1 MECDGGKGSCQYPLI
16 IHLCPDLGYRLFRE
30 KNNALYETPLFE
42 RTPLM
47 TETTDTSV
55 ETNEK
60 IVEFKFNKDAVLPA
74 IKRNSKKLIA
84 GAAVF
89 AAGTALTLMAFR
101 SVPDTD
107 EPEELEH
114 DDLDEIDEIEASE
127 ETD

>member
-1 MECDGGKGSCQYPLI
+1 
-16 IHLCPDLGYRLFRE
+16 
-30 KNNALYETPLFE
+30 
-42 RTPLM
+42 M
-47 TETTDTSV
+47 T

-89 AAGTALTLMAFR
+89 AASTALTLMAFR
-101 SVPDTD
+101 SVPDVD

-114 DDLDEIDEIEASE
+114 DDLDEIEASE

>member
-1 MECDGGKGSCQYPLI
+1 
-16 IHLCPDLGYRLFRE
+16 
-30 KNNALYETPLFE
+30 
-42 RTPLM
+42 M
-47 TETTDTSV
+47 TETHDNSV

-114 DDLDEIDEIEASE
+114 DDLDDIGFAKENIWNSDSGLVYTAYSC
-127 ETD
+127 

>member
-1 MECDGGKGSCQYPLI
+1 
-16 IHLCPDLGYRLFRE
+16 
-30 KNNALYETPLFE
+30 
-42 RTPLM
+42 M

-60 IVEFKFNKDAVLPA
+60 IVEFKFNKDALIA
-74 IKRNSKKLIA
+74 AAKRNSKKLIA
-84 GAAVF
+84 GAAVL

-101 SVPDTD
+101 SVPDVE

>member
-1 MECDGGKGSCQYPLI
+1 
-16 IHLCPDLGYRLFRE
+16 
-30 KNNALYETPLFE
+30 
-42 RTPLM
+42 M
-47 TETTDTSV
+47 TETTD
-55 ETNEK
+55 TNEK

-114 DDLDEIDEIEASE
+114 DDLDEIEASE

>member
-1 MECDGGKGSCQYPLI
+1 
-16 IHLCPDLGYRLFRE
+16 
-30 KNNALYETPLFE
+30 
-42 RTPLM
+42 M
-47 TETTDTSV
+47 TETHDNSV

-89 AAGTALTLMAFR
+89 AAGTALTIMAFR

-114 DDLDEIDEIEASE
+114 DDLDEIEASE

>member
-1 MECDGGKGSCQYPLI
+1 
-16 IHLCPDLGYRLFRE
+16 
-30 KNNALYETPLFE
+30 
-42 RTPLM
+42 M

-60 IVEFKFNKDAVLPA
+60 IVEFKFNKDALIA
-74 IKRNSKKLIA
+74 ATKRNSKKLIA
-84 GAAVF
+84 GAAVL
-89 AAGTALTLMAFR
+89 AAGAALSVMAFR

-114 DDLDEIDEIEASE
+114 DDLDELDEIEASE

>member
-1 MECDGGKGSCQYPLI
+1 
-16 IHLCPDLGYRLFRE
+16 
-30 KNNALYETPLFE
+30 
-42 RTPLM
+42 M

-60 IVEFKFNKDAVLPA
+60 IVEFKFNKDALIA
-74 IKRNSKKLIA
+74 ATKRNSKKLIA
-84 GAAVF
+84 GAAVL

-101 SVPDTD
+101 SVPDVD

-114 DDLDEIDEIEASE
+114 DDLDEIEASE

>member
-1 MECDGGKGSCQYPLI
+1 
-16 IHLCPDLGYRLFRE
+16 
-30 KNNALYETPLFE
+30 
-42 RTPLM
+42 M

-60 IVEFKFNKDAVLPA
+60 IVEFKFNKDALIA
-74 IKRNSKKLIA
+74 ATKRNSKKLIA
-84 GAAVF
+84 GAAVI
-89 AAGTALTLMAFR
+89 AAGAALSVMAFR
-101 SVPDTD
+101 SVPDVD

>member
-1 MECDGGKGSCQYPLI
+1 
-16 IHLCPDLGYRLFRE
+16 
-30 KNNALYETPLFE
+30 
-42 RTPLM
+42 M

-60 IVEFKFNKDAVLPA
+60 IVEFKFNKDALIA
-74 IKRNSKKLIA
+74 ATKRNSKKLIA
-84 GAAVF
+84 GAAVI
-89 AAGTALTLMAFR
+89 AASTALTLMEFR
-101 SVPDTD
+101 SVPDVD

>member
-1 MECDGGKGSCQYPLI
+1 
-16 IHLCPDLGYRLFRE
+16 
-30 KNNALYETPLFE
+30 
-42 RTPLM
+42 M
-47 TETTDTSV
+47 TETHDTTV

-101 SVPDTD
+101 SVPD